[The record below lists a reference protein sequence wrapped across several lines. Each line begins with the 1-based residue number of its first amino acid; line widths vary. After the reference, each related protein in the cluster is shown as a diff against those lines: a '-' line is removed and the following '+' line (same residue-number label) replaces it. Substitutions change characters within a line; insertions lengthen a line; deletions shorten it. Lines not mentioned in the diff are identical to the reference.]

1 MLFLAG
7 GKKRGKKEEEEGK
20 KRRAMANVSL
30 ASRLVIFF
38 SLLFFFFFSPPRFS
52 LPLFLG
58 SNGIFQPFDSR
69 CSSMVGKK
77 GWRKGKREKSF
88 SISFPSLSL
97 SSRVSSFVTRFRD
110 FISNR
115 VDKRIVLER

>member
-1 MLFLAG
+1 
-7 GKKRGKKEEEEGK
+7 
-20 KRRAMANVSL
+20 
-30 ASRLVIFF
+30 
-38 SLLFFFFFSPPRFS
+38 
-52 LPLFLG
+52 
-58 SNGIFQPFDSR
+58 
-69 CSSMVGKK
+69 MVGKK

-110 FISNR
+110 FSNR